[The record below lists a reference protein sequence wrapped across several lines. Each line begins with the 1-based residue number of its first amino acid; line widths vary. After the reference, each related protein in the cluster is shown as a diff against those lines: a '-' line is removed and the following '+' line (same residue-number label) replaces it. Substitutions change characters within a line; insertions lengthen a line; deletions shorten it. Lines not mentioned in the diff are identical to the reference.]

1 MLRRDEIKPWER
13 QPGET
18 EKAWQAFKLYRDLGE
33 GRTLQEVSRK
43 LSKHQSNVSRW
54 SKKWHWQSRVIAWD
68 MECDRQAQKARLK
81 QINQMRD
88 YHSRL
93 AMLLKQRAYRAL
105 QLADEIMTRI
115 ETKEA
120 TLKDAVRLLEVA
132 RALIDTGAKLHALSL
147 GEPTEIEAQAKI
159 PDMVVF
165 KLEQTPPPEPTE
177 EDLKEDDYT
186 GNK

>member
-1 MLRRDEIKPWER
+1 MPRRDEIKPWER

-54 SKKWHWQSRVIAWD
+54 SKKWRWQSRVMAWD
-68 MECDRQAQKARLK
+68 MEVDRQARKARLK

-88 YHSRL
+88 QHSRL
-93 AMLLKQRAYRAL
+93 GMLLKRKAYRTL
-105 QLADEIMTRI
+105 KLADEIMARVGT
-115 ETKEA
+115 EGA
-120 TLKDAVRLLEVA
+120 TLKDAARLLDVG